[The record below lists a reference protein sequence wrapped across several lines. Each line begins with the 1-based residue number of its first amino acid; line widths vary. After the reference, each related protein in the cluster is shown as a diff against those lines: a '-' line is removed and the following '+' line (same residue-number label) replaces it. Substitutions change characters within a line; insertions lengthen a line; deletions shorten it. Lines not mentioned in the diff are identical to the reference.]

1 MGEKEKEG
9 GIERKRKKRENIGR
23 RMKVRRRGKRNVKKE
38 RKRKGRRREE
48 GKEKKRE
55 GMKREFI
62 VTFSGRMFYASFHKC
77 NLIHQRYPIISKLA
91 VCAIHLSIRRR

>member
-1 MGEKEKEG
+1 
-9 GIERKRKKRENIGR
+9 
-23 RMKVRRRGKRNVKKE
+23 MKVRRGKRNVKKE

-77 NLIHQRYPIISKLA
+77 NLIHQRYPTISKLA